1 MGCTGP
7 NPDQIELG
15 KRPIAPKH
23 ASTRAFAGAD
33 PIPRAFR
40 RGTIHCPTFAGAS
53 RNSFMNKTD
62 LIQRLADQ
70 HQLSKAEAGRI
81 LDTLLDTVVASVKK
95 GDAVTIPGFG
105 TFKQHAR
112 AARNGVNPS
121 TGEKI
126 KIAAAKLPKFTPG
139 ATFRAAVD
147 PKAAAR
153 KAGAAPA
160 KKAGDS
166 GRPPHYPSHG
176 PRRPENGGAQPSRP
190 ENGGTQPSQPES
202 EGAGGREGETLW

>member
-1 MGCTGP
+1 MNSGFEG
-7 NPDQIELG
+7 NRLIWG
-15 KRPIAPKH
+15 RAKRH
-23 ASTRAFAGAD
+23 SWLHNSFARHLRE
-33 PIPRAFR
+33 P
-40 RGTIHCPTFAGAS
+40 S

-70 HQLSKAEAGRI
+70 HQLSKAEAGRV
-81 LDTLLDTVVASVKK
+81 LDTLLDTIVTAVKK
-95 GDAVTIPGFG
+95 GDAVTVPGFG

-139 ATFRAAVD
+139 ATFKAAVD

-153 KAGAAPA
+153 KAGAAAKPAA
-160 KKAGDS
+160 KKA
-166 GRPPHYPSHG
+166 
-176 PRRPENGGAQPSRP
+176 A
-190 ENGGTQPSQPES
+190 
-202 EGAGGREGETLW
+202 AKKAKK